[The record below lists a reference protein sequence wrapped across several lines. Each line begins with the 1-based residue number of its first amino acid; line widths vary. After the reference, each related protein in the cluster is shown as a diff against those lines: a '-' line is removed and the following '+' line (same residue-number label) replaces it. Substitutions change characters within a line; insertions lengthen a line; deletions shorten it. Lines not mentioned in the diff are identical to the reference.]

1 MRGGPEFHHLPL
13 FLHVV
18 AVCCWVV
25 AKSGVAWLSPRDSEA
40 AKCGVA
46 PGVALCVAQP
56 GRAIVADEIVTGI
69 IMGAAAD
76 WWSLVS
82 PGLPWGSEGGLLL
95 MRLQTCGC
103 EPCVAACCRL
113 PARLNT
119 TRSTHSSLM
128 LSRIFMIHRPPFLLL
143 SPTALCR

>member
-1 MRGGPEFHHLPL
+1 MPCWSFQRCVCCRGVRRSKPLIHLPPSTARGGQGRMREGGPSSIILPL
-13 FLHVV
+13 LLRVV

-76 WWSLVS
+76 QTLVVTGES
-82 PGLPWGSEGGLLL
+82 GTAVPDRGSEGGLLL
-95 MRLQTCGC
+95 MRL
-103 EPCVAACCRL
+103 
-113 PARLNT
+113 
-119 TRSTHSSLM
+119 
-128 LSRIFMIHRPPFLLL
+128 
-143 SPTALCR
+143 